1 MQEQKEEEAT
11 VTRAVKPTPA
21 FEEHVILPSGLHED
35 AQLNLISVPLAEV
48 DKAYGQNEVIFFFC
62 YNFGWFK
69 LFVYSCIYLVIAYV
83 RVGYVGY

>member
-48 DKAYGQNEVIFFFC
+48 DKAYGQNEVIFFFVTISVDLSC
-62 YNFGWFK
+62 
-69 LFVYSCIYLVIAYV
+69 LFIRAYIW
-83 RVGYVGY
+83 